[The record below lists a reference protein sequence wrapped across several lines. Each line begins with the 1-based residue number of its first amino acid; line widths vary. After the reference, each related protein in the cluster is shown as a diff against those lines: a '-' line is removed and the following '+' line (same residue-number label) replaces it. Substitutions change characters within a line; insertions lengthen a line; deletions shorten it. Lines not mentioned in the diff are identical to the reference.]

1 MDRQRADVCL
11 PKGPLGECGAKA
23 AKNHVGSRRRR
34 VQTGHWDLKGNCFQG
49 CQVESIVT
57 GYIPI
62 LRAYGGEIVDDAGKI
77 AIGSDAAVRA
87 LDAYPRMK
95 ALSYKMSCCTISGR

>member
-1 MDRQRADVCL
+1 MFAYRKDLLESAGL
-11 PKGPLGECGAKA
+11 KPPKTMSEVVDDASKLG
-23 AKNHVGSRRRR
+23 
-34 VQTGHWDLKGNCFQG
+34 TGTLKGIVFRGVKSNR
-49 CQVESIVT
+49 IVT

-87 LDAYPRMK
+87 LDA
-95 ALSYKMSCCTISGR
+95 